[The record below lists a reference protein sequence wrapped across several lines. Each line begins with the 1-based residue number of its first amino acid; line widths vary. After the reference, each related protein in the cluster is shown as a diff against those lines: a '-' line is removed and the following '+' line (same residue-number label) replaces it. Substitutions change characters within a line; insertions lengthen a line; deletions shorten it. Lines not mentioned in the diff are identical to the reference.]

1 MAQLFSARANTAAR
15 LVLIAI
21 PGAPALLICT
31 LLIVARS
38 DYVLGENRIPL
49 QPVPF
54 SHRHHVAEEGIDC
67 RYCHAAV
74 ETSESAGMPAT
85 AVCMTCHSQLYD
97 DSDMLAPV
105 RNSYLSGDRLSW
117 TRVNE
122 LPDYVYFAHAV
133 HVNNGV
139 ACVAC
144 HGEMGEM
151 RLTRQEAPLTMGWCL
166 ECHRDPGPNLS
177 PPGAI
182 YRPFDASH
190 ETSEEEAHALLI
202 EYGIDPDDLT
212 DCSVCHR

>member
-1 MAQLFSARANTAAR
+1 MAQLFSARGNTLAR

-21 PGAPALLICT
+21 PGVPALVLGT

-38 DYVLGENRIPL
+38 DYVLGENRIAI

-54 SHRHHVAEEGIDC
+54 SHRHHVAEEGLDC

-74 ETSESAGMPAT
+74 ETSKSAGMPAT
-85 AVCMTCHSQLYD
+85 AVCMTCHSQIYD
-97 DSDMLAPV
+97 DADMLAPV
-105 RNSYLSGDRLSW
+105 RTSYATGQRLHW
-117 TRVNE
+117 ARVNE

-133 HVNNGV
+133 HVNNGI
-139 ACVAC
+139 ACVTC

-166 ECHRDPGPNLS
+166 SCHRDPAPNLS
-177 PPGAI
+177 PPGTI
-182 YRPFDASH
+182 FRPFEAISDPPEAD
-190 ETSEEEAHALLI
+190 AHALLA
-202 EYGIDPDDLT
+202 EYGIETGDLT